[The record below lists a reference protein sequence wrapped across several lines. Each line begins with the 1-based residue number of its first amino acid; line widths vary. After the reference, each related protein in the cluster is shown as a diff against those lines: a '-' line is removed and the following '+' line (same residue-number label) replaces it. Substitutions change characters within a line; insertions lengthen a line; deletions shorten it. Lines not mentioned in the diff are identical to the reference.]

1 LLKQA
6 GARLTKP
13 KLLAAY
19 GLWRKDWSSETAAL
33 GMMSLEEKM
42 AFEATKRVE
51 AEAEASKLRKE
62 LDAAR
67 KAMLDGTG
75 REAEMQRMAEAE
87 LEKEKEKRVEHLKS
101 VAIRRIALKDLARGW
116 MGWHGM
122 WSEKVRQRNLL
133 KQAGSRMTKPKLV
146 AGFSHWFKDWMLEA
160 GSKYATAE
168 AKLRGAQQQVADVE
182 AELHRVKIDGDRRL
196 TQVTKERDAA
206 LAKLSGFDGGLT
218 ERELT
223 LQRKLEDERLKRIE
237 QVGAMA
243 ANRFGKG
250 QLGRGWTTWHAAWRE
265 RCEQK
270 RLLRQLAG
278 RLMKPKLGYSYGF
291 WRHSWEAERLA
302 VAEDRSAAN
311 WTSKS
316 AAAEAERSKLQLEL
330 AEARAAILEGTG
342 QEAELRRLAE
352 EEVAAQKEQRVAQ
365 LGRMAARR
373 LGHRDLSRGWTA
385 WYDLAA
391 VGRYQRSMLRSVASR
406 LAKPKLSRAYVH
418 WRQDWDRMEAAKAA
432 KAQLEKIRGQQASH
446 DDAEY
451 ELQRQVSALEEELK
465 MNKAAL
471 VDQREAALK
480 HAQEIA
486 AAMRESGSDKESL
499 QAARKALEATQE
511 EARQAKELL
520 SRRQEK
526 DSDEGA
532 KKLSRMLEE
541 QRDSLEKQARVVQKG
556 LEDEIRTLSN
566 KVTLLEGRSKST
578 RDREGLIE
586 YDPSKTVI
594 ETLKE
599 YLAFNQVRVLDLFRE
614 FDTDGSGRVDKPE
627 WRAAWKTIGPN
638 FPTNVVDDAFDI
650 FDPDKSGS
658 IEFGELDK
666 LLRRKASDMWAT
678 LKRKNGATSP
688 PADQTDAEGL
698 GRGEFKSNMQ
708 IKADDFYEADQD
720 GNTELEYDEFCAMLR
735 KRDAKAEPPV
745 ERSESDLKALF
756 RQLDLDNSGT
766 VDLSEYIQWAL
777 AIAIKESK
785 GRVLDLFREWD
796 SDNSGFIDCSEF
808 SQALNGMG
816 FTCKKPDAKKI
827 FEALDPDGSG
837 QLDYREVNAALRRIQ
852 RRAYTSFDTGD
863 KKITSSAPGGAR
875 KPTASKPAGRKASPR
890 INQVIAQTK
899 KPASPS
905 RK

>member
-1 LLKQA
+1 MTQEQKV
-6 GARLTKP
+6 
-13 KLLAAY
+13 AAEVAKKVD
-19 GLWRKDWSSETAAL
+19 L
-33 GMMSLEEKM
+33 
-42 AFEATKRVE
+42 V
-51 AEAEASKLRKE
+51 AEVHQLRKE
-62 LDAAR
+62 LEAAR
-67 KAMLDGTG
+67 RAMLDGTG
-75 REAEMQRMAEAE
+75 REAELQRLAEDRLE
-87 LEKEKEKRVEHLKS
+87 LEREKRVEHLKS

-133 KQAGSRMTKPKLV
+133 KQAGARMTKPKLI
-146 AGFSHWFKDWMLEA
+146 ASYSHWFKDWMLEA
-160 GSKYATAE
+160 GAKYATAE
-168 AKLRGAQQQVADVE
+168 AKLRGAQQQVADVQT
-182 AELHRVKIDGDRRL
+182 ELHRVKIDGDRRL
-196 TQVTKERDAA
+196 SQATKERDAA
-206 LAKLSGFDGGLT
+206 LAKLSGFDGGST

-243 ANRFGKG
+243 AMRFGKG
-250 QLGRGWTTWHAAWRE
+250 QLGRGWTTWHTAWRE

-278 RLMKPKLGYSYGF
+278 RLMKPKLGHSYGF
-291 WRHSWEAERLA
+291 WRHLWEAERLA
-302 VAEDRSAAN
+302 IAEDRSAAK
-311 WTSKS
+311 WASKS
-316 AAAEAERSKLQLEL
+316 VAAEAERSKLQLEL
-330 AEARAAILEGTG
+330 AEARAAMLEGSG
-342 QEAELRRLAE
+342 HEAELRRLAE
-352 EEVAAQKEQRVAQ
+352 EEVASQKEQRVAQ

-385 WYDLAA
+385 WCDLAA
-391 VGRYQRSMLRSVASR
+391 AGRYQRSMLRSVASR
-406 LAKPKLSRAYVH
+406 LAKPRLSRAYVH
-418 WRQDWDRMEAAKAA
+418 WRQGWDRMEAATAA
-432 KAQLEKIRGQQASH
+432 KAQVEKIRGQQASH
-446 DDAEY
+446 DDTEF

-471 VDQREAALK
+471 VDQRDAAFK

-486 AAMRESGSDKESL
+486 AAMREAGSDREGL
-499 QAARKALEATQE
+499 QAARKALEASQE
-511 EARQAKELL
+511 EARQAKEML
-520 SRRQEK
+520 SRRQDK

-532 KKLSRMLEE
+532 KKLSKMLEE
-541 QRDSLEKQARVVQKG
+541 QRDSLERQARVVQKG

-566 KVTLLEGRSKST
+566 KVSALESRSKST
-578 RDREGLIE
+578 REREGLIE
-586 YDPSKTVI
+586 YDANKTVI
-594 ETLKE
+594 EALKE

-638 FPTNVVDDAFDI
+638 FPVGVVDEAFDI
-650 FDPDKSGS
+650 FDPDKSGT

-666 LLRRKASDMWAT
+666 LLRRKASDMWAS
-678 LKRKNGATSP
+678 LKQRKNGATSP

-708 IKADDFYEADQD
+708 IKADDFYEADKD
-720 GNTELEYDEFCAMLR
+720 GNTELEYDEFVTMLR
-735 KRDAKAEPPV
+735 TRDAKAEPPL
-745 ERSESDLKALF
+745 ERSEADLKNLF
-756 RQLDLDNSGT
+756 KQLDLDESGT

-796 SDNSGFIDCSEF
+796 SDNSGYIDCAEF

-852 RRAYTSFDTGD
+852 RRAYTSFDNGD
-863 KKITSSAPGGAR
+863 KRVVSSSSAPGGAK

-905 RK
+905 RSTASK